1 MERREEKKVRELHAL
16 RGDTHHTPH
25 THHTH
30 TPHTTHHTHTTHTH
44 HITHTHTYH
53 TPHTTPT
60 HHTPH
65 THTTHTHTTHH
76 TPHIHAR
83 ILSLLL
89 PDTPPKPTAAKGR
102 KGRGKEKG
110 TILLTA
116 LEQEML
122 EWALHGFLPTG
133 PSGLKPTPGE
143 SNMSYTVL
151 HCVTPCN

>member
-25 THHTH
+25 TTHHTHTHYVSHTH
-30 TPHTTHHTHTTHTH
+30 TPHTTR
-44 HITHTHTYH
+44 
-53 TPHTTPT
+53 
-60 HHTPH
+60 HTPH
-65 THTTHTHTTHH
+65 THTPHITHTRTTRH
-76 TPHIHAR
+76 TPHIHAH

-89 PDTPPKPTAAKGR
+89 SDTPPKPTAAKGR

-143 SNMSYTVL
+143 SNMSYSVTLCNTV
-151 HCVTPCN
+151 